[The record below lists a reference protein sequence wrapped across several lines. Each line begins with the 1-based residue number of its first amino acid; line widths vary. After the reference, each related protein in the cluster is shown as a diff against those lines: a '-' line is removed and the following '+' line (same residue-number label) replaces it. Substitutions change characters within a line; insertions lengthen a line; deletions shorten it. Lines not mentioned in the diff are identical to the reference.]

1 MMTVSQRGTFV
12 PLGLGQKVPL
22 PSLTVAREGKEMTEK
37 GKKYANKYW
46 ENEEG
51 ELIEFGDCFMRCY
64 DGAGKLQFGRFVI
77 NAKTGE
83 KRYHVKFVLDRKE
96 LVESSEGLSYLMQT
110 LEDWEAGSY
119 ED

>member
-1 MMTVSQRGTFV
+1 MV
-12 PLGLGQKVPL
+12 
-22 PSLTVAREGKEMTEK
+22 EKE
-37 GKKYANKYW
+37 KKYANKYW

-83 KRYHVKFVLDRKE
+83 KRYHVKFVLDKKE
-96 LVESSEGLSYLMQT
+96 LVESSEGLSYLQQT